1 MNVNEASALMG
12 AADQRMEEAFARV
25 EKVGRSGDAGAIV
38 AALAAIDLRLQAL
51 IKIAESNK
59 VR

>member
-1 MNVNEASALMG
+1 MSIDEMPDPMI
-12 AADQRMEEAFARV
+12 AADQRMAEAFARV

-51 IKIAESNK
+51 IKIVESNK
-59 VR
+59 GQ